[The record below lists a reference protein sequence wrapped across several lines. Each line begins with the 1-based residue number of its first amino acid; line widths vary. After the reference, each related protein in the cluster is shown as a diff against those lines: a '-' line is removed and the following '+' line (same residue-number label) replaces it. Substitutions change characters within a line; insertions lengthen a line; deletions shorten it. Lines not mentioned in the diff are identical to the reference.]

1 MIYLYTYFYYNFLIN
16 LSSINLSFLTINEWK
31 LPVLV
36 FIFFIFLILKNIKN
50 LEELVLHFTVLL
62 GSSIIICTN
71 HLFILY
77 LSLELQ
83 TFSLFILISKNK
95 LWLKSSEAGLKYFIL
110 GAISSGFLLLS
121 FIIIY
126 YYTSSLNIK
135 IINFNF
141 WYNDITLNLALF
153 ILILS
158 LFFKISLSPL
168 HFWIPDIYEGSSWKT
183 IGFLGILSKISVIYF
198 LIQLKETNNLFIF
211 CSILSII
218 IGTLGALN
226 QTKVK
231 RLLAYSGIT
240 HIGFIIL
247 ILSIYNNKGFLISN
261 IYLLIYFISFLSIIL
276 ILQSYHMSNNNY
288 IIELGNIQYL
298 NKVLAISF
306 LIITLSMAGVP
317 PLSGFISKWLV
328 LWIIIEEGYL
338 LSALI
343 CIFFSVIGAVYYLR
357 LVKIVYFQKESSFI
371 HWKNIFDSKTNI
383 NYYFIGFSIFVLV
396 LLIVKPNFI
405 FSFLILKSNLLI

>member
-1 MIYLYTYFYYNFLIN
+1 MIYLYIYIYYIFLVS
-16 LSSINLSFLTINEWK
+16 LSSINLNFITISEWK
-31 LPVLV
+31 FPVLI
-36 FIFFIFLILKNIKN
+36 FIFFTFLILKNIQN

-62 GSSIIICTN
+62 GSSIIICTD

-110 GAISSGFLLLS
+110 GAISSGFLLIS
-121 FIIIY
+121 FVIIY
-126 YYTSSLNIK
+126 FYTNSLNVKTIS
-135 IINFNF
+135 FNI
-141 WYNDITLNLALF
+141 WYNDTILNIALF
-153 ILILS
+153 ILIVS

-168 HFWIPDIYEGSSWKT
+168 HFWIPDIYEGSSWRT
-183 IGFLGILSKISVIYF
+183 IGFLGVLSKISVIYF
-198 LIQLKETNNLFIF
+198 LIQFKELNNLFIF
-211 CSILSII
+211 CSILSIV

-247 ILSIYNNKGFLISN
+247 ISSIYNNKGFLISN
-261 IYLLIYFISFLSIIL
+261 IYLFIYFLSFLSVIL
-276 ILQSYHMSNNNY
+276 VLQSYAMSKNNY
-288 IIELGNIQYL
+288 IIELSNLQYL
-298 NKVLAISF
+298 NKLLAISF
-306 LIITLSMAGVP
+306 LIITLSMAGIP

-328 LWIIIEEGYL
+328 LWVIIEEGYL
-338 LSALI
+338 VTALI

-357 LVKIVYFQKESSFI
+357 LVKIIYFQKGSSFI
-371 HWKNIFDSKTNI
+371 HWKNIFNSKEDM
-383 NYYFIGFSIFVLV
+383 NYYFVGFSIFFIIVL
-396 LLIVKPNFI
+396 IIKPNFV
-405 FSFLILKSNLLI
+405 FSFFILKSNLLI